1 MTEGS
6 ATGEANELVF
16 YLRITRGFSLFR
28 MDNTLPKHNPK
39 QRKVF
44 WIVVAVLGLLANI
57 FLPLGWVVV
66 ATLPIVLAAWWVA
79 YQSNWF

>member
-1 MTEGS
+1 
-6 ATGEANELVF
+6 
-16 YLRITRGFSLFR
+16 
-28 MDNTLPKHNPK
+28 MDNTLPNYNPR

-44 WIVVAVLGLLANI
+44 WVVVAVLGVLANV
-57 FLPLGWVVV
+57 FLPLGWVLV